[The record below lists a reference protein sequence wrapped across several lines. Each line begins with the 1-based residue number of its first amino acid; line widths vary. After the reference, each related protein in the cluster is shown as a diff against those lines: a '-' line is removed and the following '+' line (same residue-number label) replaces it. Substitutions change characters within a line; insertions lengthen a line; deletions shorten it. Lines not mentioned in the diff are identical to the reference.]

1 MKNYLNFETDIK
13 NLEIEIDKLKDP
25 YNQDGL
31 SEVDTKKISE
41 SQKEIDNKLKEIY
54 SNLDPWQTTLVA
66 SMKIDLKQN
75 FLLIIYL
82 RILFHCQ
89 EIDFMEKINQ

>member
-13 NLEIEIDKLKDP
+13 DLEIEIEKLKDP

-31 SEVDTKKISE
+31 SEVDTQKISD
-41 SQKEIDNKLKEIY
+41 SQEEIDNKLREIY

-66 SMKIDLKQN
+66 RHEDRPKAKFFI
-75 FLLIIYL
+75 FL
-82 RILFHCQ
+82 
-89 EIDFMEKINQ
+89 